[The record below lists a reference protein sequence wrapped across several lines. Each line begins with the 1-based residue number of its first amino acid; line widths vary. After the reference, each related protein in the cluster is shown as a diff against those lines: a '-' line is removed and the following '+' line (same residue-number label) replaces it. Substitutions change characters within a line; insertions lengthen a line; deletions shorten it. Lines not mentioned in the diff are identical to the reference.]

1 MLLVVIVVWAVL
13 VGGCFGYAVLC
24 GLRTYRRARAA
35 QATIKGR
42 IAVLEAEGLETIEAR
57 TAGLNVKMAKMQ
69 VALEG
74 LEHSL
79 AGLEVLTAPVS
90 GVAAV
95 LLALRRVVRR

>member
-13 VGGCFGYAVLC
+13 VGGCFAYAVVC

-35 QATIKGR
+35 QATLQGR
-42 IAVLEAEGLETIEAR
+42 MAVLEAEGLGTLEAR
-57 TAGLNVKMAKMQ
+57 TVELNQKLAEMQ

-95 LLALRRVVRR
+95 LVAVRRIVRR

>member
-13 VGGCFGYAVLC
+13 VGGCFAYAVLR

-35 QATIKGR
+35 QATLKGR
-42 IAVLEAEGLETIEAR
+42 MAVLEAEGLGTLEAR
-57 TAGLNVKMAKMQ
+57 TVELNQKVAEMQ

-74 LEHSL
+74 LERSL

-90 GVAAV
+90 GVAA
-95 LLALRRVVRR
+95 ALVAVRRIARR

>member
-24 GLRTYRRARAA
+24 GLRAYRRTRAA
-35 QATIKGR
+35 QATITGR
-42 IAVLEAEGLETIEAR
+42 IAVLEAEGLGTLEAR
-57 TAGLNVKMAKMQ
+57 TAELNVKMAKMQ